1 MKKGRMEIACFGQV
15 HFVKIALLLNFLIA
29 LDNSLNIRLML
40 FGYFFWNLIKC
51 VSFIIFLNFK
61 MADR

>member
-1 MKKGRMEIACFGQV
+1 MKKGRMEIACFAQV